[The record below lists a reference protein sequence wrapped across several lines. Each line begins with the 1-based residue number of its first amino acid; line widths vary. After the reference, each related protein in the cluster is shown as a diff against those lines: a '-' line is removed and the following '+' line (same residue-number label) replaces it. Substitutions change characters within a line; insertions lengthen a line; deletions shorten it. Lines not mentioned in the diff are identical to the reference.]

1 MEAKDTRTDSFK
13 RISEEWMETSSK
25 FWENTFKMQTEMVNS
40 LPSMMKMCTDSLSK
54 ATQPAAVYNSI
65 NKFILSFFSNPEN
78 FENITGAS
86 EVLPLLISNV
96 ASNLMNAFSE
106 VQSNLISSSTRFG
119 REIKGLNPDDFKVGI
134 NTIWREMYQ
143 SDFQKIFKI
152 PQLGIARNY
161 QEQINQAMDT
171 GNQAMMAFSE
181 FMALLYIPIEKAGTA
196 VSEQYQ
202 KMIDDNE
209 VPEDPKAIY
218 NLWVKALEGY
228 FMEILQSPQYIDAMN
243 TVINTISD
251 HKASKGKLIS
261 AMLQQFEIPSN
272 IELDDLYKEIYQLK
286 KRLRSLEKNGSSRQT
301 TVSPTPD
308 PVNVPAT
315 NIEESAATQSVKT
328 TKIPKKEVSF
338 KNTKVIAQKLQTKG
352 LGRKSL
358 KSAAKTQI
366 TS

>member
-1 MEAKDTRTDSFK
+1 MMEAKDTRTDSFK

-78 FENITGAS
+78 FENVTGAS

-301 TVSPTPD
+301 TVSH
-308 PVNVPAT
+308 
-315 NIEESAATQSVKT
+315 
-328 TKIPKKEVSF
+328 
-338 KNTKVIAQKLQTKG
+338 NT
-352 LGRKSL
+352 
-358 KSAAKTQI
+358 
-366 TS
+366 